1 MQGRK
6 IVTLLISLLAASAL
20 WLYVVTSVAP
30 EATARISDI
39 PVTVDGSIVLEER
52 GLIITEQQTDSIWLE
67 LSTSRINLAKLNS
80 SSIRIAADASK
91 IRAEGTYELSYTVIY
106 PDTVNSND
114 VDILR
119 QSSSRVTV
127 TVAKLETKTV
137 PITVSWQGSVP
148 EGYTAETGSATL
160 DPEEVVLT
168 GPAEE
173 IAQIKEARLEVDL
186 STLNETVIQTMPFSF
201 CDAEG
206 NIVTLSEHT
215 EASVTEAALTLQV
228 LRSRQIA
235 LRVDLVDGAGVS
247 SDNAT
252 VTFSTETIT
261 VKGNAEVVDAMEDTL
276 TVGTPIELSKIQER
290 QTFTFNLNLPAGV
303 TNETGETKVEVTVVI
318 SGISRAIIP
327 VTDIRVVNQMEGYDT
342 SVTSKS
348 VNVTVRGATSEV
360 TKLRDS
366 TDSGIYILVDL
377 EGNTQTGSFTVV
389 GRVVNETHPDV
400 GVVDEV
406 QVSVSVTPT
415 AESTEP
421 TED

>member
-1 MQGRK
+1 M
-6 IVTLLISLLAASAL
+6 
-20 WLYVVTSVAP
+20 
-30 EATARISDI
+30 
-39 PVTVDGSIVLEER
+39 DG
-52 GLIITEQQTDSIWLE
+52 
-67 LSTSRINLAKLNS
+67 K
-80 SSIRIAADASK
+80 
-91 IRAEGTYELSYTVIY
+91 
-106 PDTVNSND
+106 
-114 VDILR
+114 
-119 QSSSRVTV
+119 
-127 TVAKLETKTV
+127 
-137 PITVSWQGSVP
+137 
-148 EGYTAETGSATL
+148 
-160 DPEEVVLT
+160 
-168 GPAEE
+168 
-173 IAQIKEARLEVDL
+173 
-186 STLNETVIQTMPFSF
+186 
-201 CDAEG
+201 
-206 NIVTLSEHT
+206 
-215 EASVTEAALTLQV
+215 
-228 LRSRQIA
+228 
-235 LRVDLVDGAGVS
+235 GVS

-318 SGISRAIIP
+318 SGISRATIP

-415 AESTEP
+415 AEPTEP